1 MNIFAFVEINDAVS
15 LLLLSLI
22 AHKPRKTV
30 YCFLLKI
37 DITETNI
44 TVGVIIYSTTCCKL
58 LAYDNKCH
66 ITKQTLLKKHA

>member
-1 MNIFAFVEINDAVS
+1 MNIFAFVETNDAVS

-37 DITETNI
+37 DITKTSI
-44 TVGVIIYSTTCCKL
+44 TVGAIIYSTTCCKL
-58 LAYDNKCH
+58 AYDKCH

>member
-1 MNIFAFVEINDAVS
+1 MNIFAFVETNDAVS

-37 DITETNI
+37 DITKTSI
-44 TVGVIIYSTTCCKL
+44 TVGAIIYSTTCWK
-58 LAYDNKCH
+58 LAYDKCH